1 MQRLKGIHLTIEK
14 DWCKGCELCIEACP
28 HHLLSLSEDLNA
40 SGFHYAV
47 LTDPEECTGCA
58 SCALMC
64 PDLAIQIR
72 MLE

>member
-1 MQRLKGIHLTIEK
+1 MQRLKGIELTIER
-14 DWCKGCELCIEACP
+14 DWCKGCGLCIEACP
-28 HHLLSLSEDLNA
+28 NHLLSLSEDLNA

-47 LTDPEECTGCA
+47 LANPEECTGCA

-72 MLE
+72 ALE